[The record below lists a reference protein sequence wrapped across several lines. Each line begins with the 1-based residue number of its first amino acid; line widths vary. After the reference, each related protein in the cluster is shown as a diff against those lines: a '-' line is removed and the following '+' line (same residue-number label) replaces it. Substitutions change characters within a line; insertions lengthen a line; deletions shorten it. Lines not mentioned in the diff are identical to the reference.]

1 LASHD
6 HPFSQ
11 QWFVCLAMAVLPS
24 VFFLPTRIAV
34 ETAIPS
40 AKFSLVLSSI
50 AFSAYQNNYAC

>member
-1 LASHD
+1 
-6 HPFSQ
+6 
-11 QWFVCLAMAVLPS
+11 MAVLPS